1 MHIKELFLKKGLPFS
16 LFYIRLLNTKQ
27 IEEKREFRKAT
38 RKTNPIHNDVSENT
52 TFLLFDQPSRVSI
65 RPPDL
70 LDSEPQTCVYR
81 IHPLGKIR
89 VLFACPLV
97 L

>member
-1 MHIKELFLKKGLPFS
+1 M
-16 LFYIRLLNTKQ
+16 
-27 IEEKREFRKAT
+27 REFRIAT

-70 LDSEPQTCVYR
+70 FDSEPQTCVYR

-97 L
+97 LQFV